1 MTVLEFLSD
10 RLGRLVLWGSCT
22 VLAAG
27 ILLATGTSPGV
38 LILLL
43 AALFLVFLAAQAQA
57 FRRMRRTIETWER
70 LLEGLDQKYLFPECA
85 PKPQRLYERKLLDIT
100 RRSGQAMIGAVSEA
114 QAAQRD
120 YREYVERWVHEI
132 KTPITAARL
141 MARRSGADTR
151 RKLEAELDQIGAHVE
166 RALFYARAENPE
178 KDVLIHPASLSDLV
192 NQAVQAHRALLLQN
206 GVSVELCDLDFVVYT
221 DRKWVC
227 FLLGQLLQNAARYRR
242 ARPVIIL
249 SARRQEKRV
258 ELTVSDNGMGIPA
271 HELPRAVPRGWGC
284 IWPRNWR
291 MPWRFPWRFGRR
303 RGWAPRCCSPFP
315 PRKSL
320 QNCKIRWGNRDTT
333 GAAFAVCWGY
343 QQRRRVSCC
352 KYRTLRN
359 TMAARTK

>member
-57 FRRMRRTIETWER
+57 FRRMRRTIETWE
-70 LLEGLDQKYLFPECA
+70 
-85 PKPQRLYERKLLDIT
+85 RLYERKLLDIT

-271 HELPRAVPRGWGC
+271 HELPRVFDRGFTGSNGRLRGGSTGMGLYLAKKLADALE
-284 IWPRNWR
+284 ISLAIRSEEGVGTQVLLT
-291 MPWRFPWRFGRR
+291 FP
-303 RGWAPRCCSPFP
+303 AQE
-315 PRKSL
+315 KL
-320 QNCKIRWGNRDTT
+320 
-333 GAAFAVCWGY
+333 
-343 QQRRRVSCC
+343 
-352 KYRTLRN
+352 
-359 TMAARTK
+359 TKL

>member
-22 VLAAG
+22 ALAAG

-132 KTPITAARL
+132 KTPITAA
-141 MARRSGADTR
+141 
-151 RKLEAELDQIGAHVE
+151 
-166 RALFYARAENPE
+166 
-178 KDVLIHPASLSDLV
+178 
-192 NQAVQAHRALLLQN
+192 
-206 GVSVELCDLDFVVYT
+206 
-221 DRKWVC
+221 
-227 FLLGQLLQNAARYRR
+227 
-242 ARPVIIL
+242 
-249 SARRQEKRV
+249 
-258 ELTVSDNGMGIPA
+258 
-271 HELPRAVPRGWGC
+271 
-284 IWPRNWR
+284 
-291 MPWRFPWRFGRR
+291 
-303 RGWAPRCCSPFP
+303 
-315 PRKSL
+315 
-320 QNCKIRWGNRDTT
+320 
-333 GAAFAVCWGY
+333 
-343 QQRRRVSCC
+343 
-352 KYRTLRN
+352 
-359 TMAARTK
+359 

>member
-192 NQAVQAHRALLLQN
+192 NQAVQAHRALLLHN

-271 HELPRAVPRGWGC
+271 HELPRVFDRGFTGSNGRLRGGSTGMGLYLAKKLADALE
-284 IWPRNWR
+284 ISLAIRSEEGVGTQVLLT
-291 MPWRFPWRFGRR
+291 FP
-303 RGWAPRCCSPFP
+303 AQE
-315 PRKSL
+315 KL
-320 QNCKIRWGNRDTT
+320 
-333 GAAFAVCWGY
+333 
-343 QQRRRVSCC
+343 
-352 KYRTLRN
+352 
-359 TMAARTK
+359 TKL

>member
-1 MTVLEFLSD
+1 M
-10 RLGRLVLWGSCT
+10 C
-22 VLAAG
+22 
-27 ILLATGTSPGV
+27 I
-38 LILLL
+38 
-43 AALFLVFLAAQAQA
+43 
-57 FRRMRRTIETWER
+57 
-70 LLEGLDQKYLFPECA
+70 
-85 PKPQRLYERKLLDIT
+85 
-100 RRSGQAMIGAVSEA
+100 
-114 QAAQRD
+114 RD
-120 YREYVERWVHEI
+120 
-132 KTPITAARL
+132 
-141 MARRSGADTR
+141 S
-151 RKLEAELDQIGAHVE
+151 
-166 RALFYARAENPE
+166 FYARAENPE

-271 HELPRAVPRGWGC
+271 HELPRVFDRGFTGSNGRLRGGSTGMGLYLAKKVADSSRSRHTIYRLVWWAGC
-284 IWPRNWR
+284 CVYETG
-291 MPWRFPWRFGRR
+291 RFGRR

>member
-10 RLGRLVLWGSCT
+10 RLGRLVMWGSCT
-22 VLAAG
+22 ALAAG

-57 FRRMRRTIETWER
+57 FQRMRRTIETWER
-70 LLEGLDQKYLFPECA
+70 L
-85 PKPQRLYERKLLDIT
+85 
-100 RRSGQAMIGAVSEA
+100 
-114 QAAQRD
+114 
-120 YREYVERWVHEI
+120 
-132 KTPITAARL
+132 
-141 MARRSGADTR
+141 
-151 RKLEAELDQIGAHVE
+151 LEAELDQIGAHVE

-178 KDVLIHPASLSDLV
+178 KDVLIHPANLSDLV

-271 HELPRAVPRGWGC
+271 HELPRVFDRGFTGSNGRLRGGSTGMGLYLAKKLADALE
-284 IWPRNWR
+284 ISLAIRSEEGVGTQVLLT
-291 MPWRFPWRFGRR
+291 FP
-303 RGWAPRCCSPFP
+303 AQE
-315 PRKSL
+315 KL
-320 QNCKIRWGNRDTT
+320 
-333 GAAFAVCWGY
+333 
-343 QQRRRVSCC
+343 
-352 KYRTLRN
+352 
-359 TMAARTK
+359 TKL

>member
-166 RALFYARAENPE
+166 RALFYARA
-178 KDVLIHPASLSDLV
+178 SLSDLV

-271 HELPRAVPRGWGC
+271 HELPRVFDRGFTGSNGRLRGGSTGMGLYLAKKLADALE
-284 IWPRNWR
+284 ISLAIRSEEGVGTQVLLT
-291 MPWRFPWRFGRR
+291 FP
-303 RGWAPRCCSPFP
+303 AQE
-315 PRKSL
+315 KL
-320 QNCKIRWGNRDTT
+320 
-333 GAAFAVCWGY
+333 
-343 QQRRRVSCC
+343 
-352 KYRTLRN
+352 
-359 TMAARTK
+359 TKL